1 MNREILVLAQEDLLI
16 EKYRQLYLIRQ
27 VELSIGKHSR
37 KGVFRTPVHLAIG
50 QEAIAVGISTFLRNT
65 DYVFGNHRSHAHYLA
80 LGGST
85 LGLIAEILGKKA
97 GCSGGKG
104 GSMHIKSPKHGFM
117 GSMPIVGGTISLAV
131 GAALQ
136 VPNDSDQISVT
147 YFGDGAT
154 EEGVFHESLNFASN
168 FNAPTLFVCEN
179 NLFSSHMHIHE
190 RQNNSEM
197 SRFAE
202 SYGIKTFQVDGNS
215 LMEVLEI
222 AHDAIDYV
230 REHRKPAFIEAHTYR
245 IYSHVGFE
253 EDLDVG
259 NFRLSD
265 LAVWKERDPLR
276 ILELHLNKEFG
287 TIDLLTEIKA
297 SIDSEIRGYW
307 EHAVK
312 LEYPEQSDLFTAV
325 YADFK

>member
-1 MNREILVLAQEDLLI
+1 MNIEKMDLALQNLLI

-27 VELSIGKHSR
+27 VELSIGEYSR

-50 QEAIAVGISTFLRNT
+50 QEAIAVGVSTFLRNT

-85 LGLIAEILGKKA
+85 LELIAEILGKKA

-104 GSMHIKSPKHGFM
+104 GSMHIKSPQNGFM
-117 GSMPIVGGTISLAV
+117 GSMPIVAGTISLAV

-136 VPNDSDQISVT
+136 IPTDSDQIAVS

-190 RQNNSEM
+190 RQTSSEM

-202 SYGIKTFQVDGNS
+202 SFGIKTFQVDGNS
-215 LMEVLEI
+215 LIEVLEI
-222 AHDAIDYV
+222 AQDAIEYV
-230 REHRKPAFIEAHTYR
+230 RENRKPAFIEAHTYR

-253 EDLDVG
+253 EDLDIG

-265 LAVWKERDPLR
+265 LGIWKERDPLR
-276 ILELHLNKEFG
+276 LLESHLDKNFG
-287 TIDLLTEIKA
+287 NVDLLAVIKE

-307 EHAVK
+307 EYATK
-312 LEYPEQSDLFTAV
+312 LEYPQQSDLLTSV